1 MHILFCQQ
9 WIPISKQCF
18 YDCSFSII
26 FCNLLSMFSLATN
39 FRLKFLLWNF
49 PMSKISLSPTSSS
62 NLAFSD
68 QVLYLV
74 FGYTQCPPRTKPGF
88 ANIPFSRPPTK
99 WKLAI
104 QIVVGLKDLNKIFTG
119 LFGWLWS
126 VWNRLPSHL
135 FYKDFS
141 RKWFLYQFLV
151 WAQFLQNSLAG
162 CLTIYSV
169 RLNYVIFH

>member
-1 MHILFCQQ
+1 MSSGTPICNVSQLMLSPSVMSAKDLLDLVLFQEYSPVEYQ
-9 WIPISKQCF
+9 VSKQCF

-119 LFGWLWS
+119 LFG
-126 VWNRLPSHL
+126 
-135 FYKDFS
+135 
-141 RKWFLYQFLV
+141 
-151 WAQFLQNSLAG
+151 
-162 CLTIYSV
+162 
-169 RLNYVIFH
+169 

>member
-1 MHILFCQQ
+1 MEFSNCQ
-9 WIPISKQCF
+9 W
-18 YDCSFSII
+18 FSISDL
-26 FCNLLSMFSLATN
+26 NL
-39 FRLKFLLWNF
+39 
-49 PMSKISLSPTSSS
+49 
-62 NLAFSD
+62 NLAFSS

-74 FGYTQCPPRTKPGF
+74 FGYTRCPPRTKPGF

-135 FYKDFS
+135 FYEDFGRKGFYTNFLLSSICSEFFS
-141 RKWFLYQFLV
+141 RLFSHLFSHIELFYFPLGLSIYLRTKKKIVFRVWVYKLYHWHL
-151 WAQFLQNSLAG
+151 W
-162 CLTIYSV
+162 
-169 RLNYVIFH
+169 

>member
-104 QIVVGLKDLNKIFTG
+104 QIVVGLKDLNKILQVFLADYEVSGTVC
-119 LFGWLWS
+119 L
-126 VWNRLPSHL
+126 HT
-135 FYKDFS
+135 FS
-141 RKWFLYQFLV
+141 IRIFVRKWFLYQFLV
-151 WAQFLQNSLAG
+151 
-162 CLTIYSV
+162 
-169 RLNYVIFH
+169 